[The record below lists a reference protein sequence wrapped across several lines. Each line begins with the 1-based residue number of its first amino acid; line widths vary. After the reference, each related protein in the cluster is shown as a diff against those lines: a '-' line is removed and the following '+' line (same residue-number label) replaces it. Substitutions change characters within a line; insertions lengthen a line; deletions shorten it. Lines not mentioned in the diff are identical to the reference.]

1 MSKIITSV
9 AALWFFLDKI
19 NLMTNL
25 IQTLKSTLSLNEKY
39 IQNIITLLEEGSTI
53 AFIARYRK
61 DMTGNASD
69 ETLLKFQELYE
80 YSLKLLRR
88 KEDIETIL
96 KEKDSLTSKIKE
108 LLNNAKTLVALDD
121 IYEPFKGTKNTRA
134 DSATKNGLEGLANI
148 ISSMKYD
155 IEDIKY
161 KAKSFLSENI
171 KTIDE
176 AIAGAKDIIALR
188 YSQEIRTKDALRKNL
203 ENYGVLST
211 KKTKT
216 FEEDGLYKNL
226 IIKDEKVK
234 WLKSHR
240 LLAIFRAVNEKQ
252 ISLKIDVDELYLING
267 IKQYRIPS
275 YAKSSQVFVFD
286 AYCDGLKRL
295 LLPSL
300 KRELLSNLKQKASDD
315 AINLFGKNLNELLI
329 SPPLV
334 NQVILGLDPGYKT
347 GCKLAVIDEN
357 GNYLASDV
365 IYLLSKKQ
373 EEQSGQKVL
382 SLIKKYKITAIA
394 IGNGTASKESASF
407 ISELKDNNNLDINY
421 AVVSEIGASVYS
433 ASKIAQEEYPNL
445 DVTIRGAISIAQR
458 LRDPMSALVK
468 INPKSL
474 GVGQYQH
481 DVNQKDLESKLN
493 STTFNLVNKVGVDL
507 NSASAKLLS
516 FISGISEK
524 MAANIIEYK
533 NNIGGF
539 KSKSQLL
546 KVKGIGAKAY
556 EQSVGFLRM
565 KDGKSYL
572 DNSGIHPESY
582 KVAIYLKDNYDLD
595 KVTNNDLKE
604 LSVKFDCGIESL
616 KDILLELQKPGYDIR
631 EELEQISFC
640 EDIKSIEQLKPDD
653 IVSGVVRNITDFG
666 AFIDI
671 GLKNDALLHISEYS
685 YKRINHLMDVLSVNQ
700 QFKKIRILSIDAGK
714 NRVALSLKD
723 I

>member
-1 MSKIITSV
+1 MV
-9 AALWFFLDKI
+9 FLDKI

-96 KEKDSLTSKIKE
+96 KEKDSLTSKTQE

-556 EQSVGFLRM
+556 EQSVGFLRI